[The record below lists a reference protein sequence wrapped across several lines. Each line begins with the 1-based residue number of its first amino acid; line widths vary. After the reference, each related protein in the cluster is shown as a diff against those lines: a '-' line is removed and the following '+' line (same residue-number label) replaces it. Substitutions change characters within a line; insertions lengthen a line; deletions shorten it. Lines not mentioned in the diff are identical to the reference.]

1 MEAHMYNFNRKWL
14 AILAMSSLGLLA
26 GCQTQPVQN
35 TQQATLS
42 SKSMFMETQSP
53 LGYNETVEAMKA
65 EFTAAGWSVLATHEL
80 HTVLAKKGHQVQPVA
95 IMEACSG
102 KYSVGLL
109 KKDETRYISS
119 MMPCRVAI
127 YQTSTGKVIIS
138 RMNSPQ
144 LASTMDPEVAEVM
157 NKASA
162 GMESVIAKV
171 LAKK

>member
-1 MEAHMYNFNRKWL
+1 MHNFNRKWL
-14 AILAMSSLGLLA
+14 GILAMSSLGLFAA
-26 GCQTQPVQN
+26 GCQSQP
-35 TQQATLS
+35 TKTAQQAAPS
-42 SKSMFMETQSP
+42 SKSMFMETESP
-53 LGYNETVEAMKA
+53 FGYSETVEAMKA
-65 EFTAAGWSVLATHEL
+65 EFSAAGWSVLATHEL

-102 KYSVGLL
+102 KYSVKLL
-109 KKDETRYISS
+109 KKDDTRYISS
-119 MMPCRVAI
+119 MMPCRVSI

-144 LASTMDPEVAEVM
+144 MASMMDPEVAEVM
-157 NKASA
+157 NQASA